1 MIILSCAVY
10 TECFVL
16 PVFKLS
22 QLHMH
27 DKKKII
33 IKIHA
38 VICAVSFSLLLVLLS
53 HLAFIKIVVISIFK
67 M

>member
-27 DKKKII
+27 DKKYI
-33 IKIHA
+33 IKINA
-38 VICAVSFSLLLVLLS
+38 VIYAVSFSLLIVLLS